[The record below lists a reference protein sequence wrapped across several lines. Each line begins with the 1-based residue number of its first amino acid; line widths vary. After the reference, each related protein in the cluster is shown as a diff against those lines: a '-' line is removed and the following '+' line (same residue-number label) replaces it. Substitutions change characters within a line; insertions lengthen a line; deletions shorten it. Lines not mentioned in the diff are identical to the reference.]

1 VEIEAVERRYGT
13 GPDAHLALNNVTLG
27 FRPCEFLALV
37 GPSGSGKSTLLNLV
51 GGIDR
56 PTRGR
61 VRFEGR
67 NFADLAPADASE
79 IRLRRIGFVF
89 QDAHLVPVLSV
100 WENVELP
107 LLFRRDLSCAQR
119 RERTAMVLEEVG
131 LSDKQKRRPHEISGG
146 ERQRAAVARALAGEP
161 VLVLADEPTANLDQ
175 VAGAMMINLLR
186 SLSKRRGTAIIC
198 ATHDAQVIVSADAVV
213 RLRDGRVE
221 PSVR

>member
-1 VEIEAVERRYGT
+1 
-13 GPDAHLALNNVTLG
+13 
-27 FRPCEFLALV
+27 
-37 GPSGSGKSTLLNLV
+37 
-51 GGIDR
+51 
-56 PTRGR
+56 
-61 VRFEGR
+61 
-67 NFADLAPADASE
+67 
-79 IRLRRIGFVF
+79 
-89 QDAHLVPVLSV
+89 
-100 WENVELP
+100 
-107 LLFRRDLSCAQR
+107 
-119 RERTAMVLEEVG
+119 MVLEEVG